1 MLKDNLI
8 KIMKDLESAE
18 NTTFNVVE
26 DKLSE
31 IMRNYYS
38 SLSDYYRN
46 MISKNEIK
54 ALKKVLK
61 DDRLVR

>member
-8 KIMKDLESAE
+8 KIMKDLEGAR

-31 IMRNYYS
+31 IMRNYYN
-38 SLSDYYRN
+38 SLSDYYRS

-61 DDRLVR
+61 DGRLVR